1 MQDIFVCPVAA
12 VVLAL
17 VVAQAAAQTAGQRVS
32 LGDLFTGPDSIELKP
47 GAKEAIWQAAAN
59 ASHPQ
64 GCPRQA
70 RFKVVVSNEGDRL
83 FQEALAA
90 ARRDVIDEVIKSRLP
105 PDRFE
110 VSDEVGAADDVSVD
124 YGPMRDRE
132 PPRLHTTSVP
142 PKGSR
147 VRPGQRITVTM
158 EARDDANTWQSG
170 IESLQLLAHEE
181 SGDVLVGAESYR
193 PIPRPGCEGRPEPR
207 RLVLAYTVPGNPPPI
222 VRLKAIA
229 QDFANLSDFDIGE
242 FPTREM
248 WRGSVT
254 LERDE
259 VNPRCTP
266 VTSETEFTITVDD
279 DGQIAGAGTF
289 AHSSYRCQGVPTTMP
304 ETHGTIK
311 LAGQKQ
317 GGTLTIF
324 PIDWE
329 PKNAFTPRIPVGPWI
344 VEVGQ
349 SRTAEATFTPTG
361 ATGAI
366 VFRVKLEC
374 QSCGAP

>member
-1 MQDIFVCPVAA
+1 MQNTFVRMVAA
-12 VVLAL
+12 AGLAL
-17 VVAQAAAQTAGQRVS
+17 VVAQASAQTVGQRVS
-32 LGDLFTGPDSIELKP
+32 LGDLFDGPDSIELKP
-47 GAKEAIWQAAAN
+47 GAKEAVWQAAAN
-59 ASHPQ
+59 AINPQ

-70 RFKVVVSNEGDRL
+70 RFKVVVSNKGDAL
-83 FQEALAA
+83 FQEALGA
-90 ARRDVIDEVIKSRLP
+90 ARRDVIGEVIKSLLP
-105 PDRFE
+105 PNRFE
-110 VSDEVGAADDVSVD
+110 VSYEMGAADDVSVD
-124 YGPMRDRE
+124 DVQMRDRE
-132 PPRLHTTSVP
+132 PPRLHTTSAP

-147 VRPGQRITVTM
+147 VRPGQQITVTM

-170 IESLQLLAHEE
+170 IESLRLLAQDE
-181 SGDVLVGAESYR
+181 SGDVLVGAENYR
-193 PIPRPGCEGRPEPR
+193 PVPRPGCEGRPEPR
-207 RLVLAYTVPGNPPPI
+207 RLVLAYTVPRNPPPI

-259 VNPRCTP
+259 ANPRCTP
-266 VTSETEFTITVDD
+266 ITSETEFTVTVDD
-279 DGQIAGAGTF
+279 DGRIAGVGTF
-289 AHSSYRCQGVPTTMP
+289 AHSGSRCQGVPSTMP
-304 ETHGTIK
+304 ATRGTIK

-317 GGTLTIF
+317 RGTLTIL

-329 PKNAFTPRIPVGPWI
+329 PKNAFTPRIPIGPWI

-349 SRTAEATFTPTG
+349 SRTAEAMFTPAG

-374 QSCGAP
+374 QTCGAP